1 MLDIGERC
9 VLDNKSNGQMYT
21 HGSQSKSDTS
31 CPQNMRFT
39 KVPKIGMKFE
49 CDDSAYKFYKEYAH
63 QIGFS
68 VRKQFVKRTKSG
80 FVKRRTF
87 CYSKEGT

>member
-1 MLDIGERC
+1 MEAKVNQTLH
-9 VLDNKSNGQMYT
+9 VHK
-21 HGSQSKSDTS
+21 
-31 CPQNMRFT
+31 FT
-39 KVPKIGMKFE
+39 EVPKIGMKFE

-68 VRKQFVKRTKSG
+68 VKKQFVKRTKLG

-87 CYSKEGT
+87 CCSKEGTRVADK